1 MQRAVI
7 DMKTGEVLNR
17 PNDSVRI
24 IRKESMDAF
33 ESKADWRGEQ
43 FFKGYTNELRKVL
56 PTLSQSEKALL
67 FSIAPYVSY
76 FDCHL
81 QWSNGKDITL
91 DGIVRISG
99 YSRKTTIK
107 VLNDLLKKD
116 IIYRGK
122 NSENNQWFVNP
133 WLFSRGST
141 INKVLKT
148 MFQNYHIRTKGCR
161 WKDLG
166 DF

>member
-1 MQRAVI
+1 
-7 DMKTGEVLNR
+7 
-17 PNDSVRI
+17 
-24 IRKESMDAF
+24 
-33 ESKADWRGEQ
+33 
-43 FFKGYTNELRKVL
+43 
-56 PTLSQSEKALL
+56 
-67 FSIAPYVSY
+67 
-76 FDCHL
+76 
-81 QWSNGKDITL
+81 
-91 DGIVRISG
+91 
-99 YSRKTTIK
+99 
-107 VLNDLLKKD
+107 LLKKD